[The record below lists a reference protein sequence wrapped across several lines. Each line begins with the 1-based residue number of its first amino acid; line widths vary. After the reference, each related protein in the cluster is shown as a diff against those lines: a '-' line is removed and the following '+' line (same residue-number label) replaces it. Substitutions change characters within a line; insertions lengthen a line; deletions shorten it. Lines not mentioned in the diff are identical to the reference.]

1 MKAVSGADGIRLTTS
16 VDESVSFFKQGF
28 AGTGGVAKSARK
40 SGKDSNKIFWGKW
53 EDINMYLLDYG
64 RCISPNYIE
73 DIINTGKVSSQVVD
87 NVTRI
92 VFSSGTVDVIT
103 EQNG

>member
-1 MKAVSGADGIRLTTS
+1 
-16 VDESVSFFKQGF
+16 
-28 AGTGGVAKSARK
+28 
-40 SGKDSNKIFWGKW
+40 
-53 EDINMYLLDYG
+53 MYLLDYG